1 MINSFS
7 SYFELFAGLNLGYAT
22 IKGFREAA
30 NSELFGLKKKYEK
43 LEKEIQRLEDK
54 KTLMVDINPNLV
66 DNFKNYKSIFETK
79 RDEHERTIENIIG
92 LGLGFQVLFLLT
104 CLYCFFLI
112 LLGGFENYLTNPPP
126 IANTLAFLNM
136 AYCLSILLILELT
149 ITLRFRFI
157 YVLIAFFVIGLGI
170 IAFYL
175 FLPSIIVS
183 DDDQAA
189 SGGGMV
195 SVIVSII
202 WIFCSNSL
210 INIIICLI
218 VPPFPFALFYVQRY
232 YQSIK
237 AQKRIDI
244 FTDDQASQL
253 QGFKIGVGFLKKSDN
268 N

>member
-7 SYFELFAGLNLGYAT
+7 SYLELFAGLNLGYAT

-30 NSELFGLKKKYEK
+30 NSELFGLKKKYEN
-43 LEKEIQRLEDK
+43 LEQEIQLIEDK
-54 KTLMVDINPNLV
+54 ITLTADISPDLV
-66 DNFKNYKSIFETK
+66 DNFEQYRSEFETEINK
-79 RDEHERTIENIIG
+79 HESAIENIIG

-104 CLYCFFLI
+104 CLYCFFVI
-112 LLGGFENYLTNPPP
+112 LLGGFEDYLTNPPP
-126 IANTLAFLNM
+126 IANALAFLNM

-149 ITLRFRFI
+149 RTLRFRFI

-189 SGGGMV
+189 NGGGMV
-195 SVIVSII
+195 SIIVSII

-253 QGFKIGVGFLKKSDN
+253 QGFKKGIGFLKKSDN